1 MRTIEFHS
9 AMAVT
14 NRKADFLHI
23 IKYLKCWSILVF
35 CDNII
40 LNNNKTLLGLC
51 YSLWNLNS
59 IWRTFIWNDCNR
71 PTRNKCLQQCY
82 CKRIQKFDMVC
93 FSLLTALIHK
103 SASNE
108 TSYYMHNT
116 SVIADYNNKRTR
128 TIRFD
133 KILKH
138 NVQYIHKY
146 IRCSNI
152 EDNLILSP

>member
-1 MRTIEFHS
+1 MTIYVKKTIRFKELLYE
-9 AMAVT
+9 MIM
-14 NRKADFLHI
+14 I
-23 IKYLKCWSILVF
+23 IQHETLF
-35 CDNII
+35 C
-40 LNNNKTLLGLC
+40 NNDIVRGYK
-51 YSLWNLNS
+51 NLT
-59 IWRTFIWNDCNR
+59 WCA
-71 PTRNKCLQQCY
+71 
-82 CKRIQKFDMVC
+82 
-93 FSLLTALIHK
+93 FSLLTTLIHK

-152 EDNLILSP
+152 EDNLILSPYLNSFSM

>member
-1 MRTIEFHS
+1 M
-9 AMAVT
+9 M
-14 NRKADFLHI
+14 LI
-23 IKYLKCWSILVF
+23 IQHETLF
-35 CDNII
+35 F
-40 LNNNKTLLGLC
+40 NNAIVRGYK
-51 YSLWNLNS
+51 NLT
-59 IWRTFIWNDCNR
+59 WWA
-71 PTRNKCLQQCY
+71 Y
-82 CKRIQKFDMVC
+82 
-93 FSLLTALIHK
+93 SLLTALIHK

-146 IRCSNI
+146 ICCSNI
-152 EDNLILSP
+152 KDNLIIRRTKPKLTPMFEFSYSYHILPHADCFRQSINDILVLLCIQTKYKKYEKYIWPQI

>member
-1 MRTIEFHS
+1 MIVISQHE
-9 AMAVT
+9 T
-14 NRKADFLHI
+14 NV
-23 IKYLKCWSILVF
+23 C
-35 CDNII
+35 
-40 LNNNKTLLGLC
+40 NNAIVRGYK
-51 YSLWNLNS
+51 NLT
-59 IWRTFIWNDCNR
+59 WCA
-71 PTRNKCLQQCY
+71 
-82 CKRIQKFDMVC
+82 
-93 FSLLTALIHK
+93 FSLLTTSIHK

-146 IRCSNI
+146 IRCIQDVLRIHKTKSKTY
-152 EDNLILSP
+152 SHV